1 MQKNARSSIVYS
13 KMTSH
18 STRLIELLS
27 KKHMSLPKNRN
38 IDQYNTFTEKLI
50 FLLAHQTSTARNR
63 KF

>member
-18 STRLIELLS
+18 STRLSELRS
-27 KKHMSLPKNRN
+27 KKHMNLAKNRN
-38 IDQYNTFTEKLI
+38 VDQYNSFTEKLI
-50 FLLAHQTSTARNR
+50 FLLTHQTSTARNR